1 MSLLYITSNRPGA
14 GKTVLALSLL
24 AGLRREDRRVGYF
37 KPFSADP
44 SSDMDVTFARQM
56 VSQGDAVSSP
66 LPVPLENLSAANASE
81 VAEQAQAVV
90 HPMMPAYDTLVV
102 EGPSLHCPQG
112 DLSDLSA
119 QMAQRLNAGV
129 VMVMAYEADLDPDD
143 VTKASHLFGD
153 HLLGVMVNSVT
164 RYRGREVRQ
173 GFVQAA
179 EAAGVNFLGALPED
193 RLMLSASLGQIAEH
207 INGEW
212 VVGQDKANALVE
224 RFLIGGNIM
233 DWGETYFGRSE
244 TKAVVAR
251 GDRPDIQLAALA
263 TPTRGL
269 ILTGGHGPVDYVYHE
284 VAQLD
289 VPLMVV
295 SADTVATVEALGGV
309 LERSSPHHPEK
320 VARFQELLEQHCN
333 LQVIEDHLA

>member
-1 MSLLYITSNRPGA
+1 MSLLYITSDRPGT

-24 AGLRREDRRVGYF
+24 AGLRQEDRRVGYF
-37 KPFSADP
+37 KPFLADP
-44 SSDMDVTFARQM
+44 GSDRDVTFARQM
-56 VSQGDAVSSP
+56 VSYGDMVGSP
-66 LPVPLENLSAANASE
+66 SPVTLGDLPAANASE
-81 VAEQAQAVV
+81 VVEQVKAAVDQL
-90 HPMMPAYDTLVV
+90 MAAYDTLVV
-102 EGPSLHCPQG
+102 EGPSLRWPQG

-119 QMAQRLNAGV
+119 QMVQRLNAGV
-129 VMVMAYEADLDPDD
+129 VMVMGYAADLNPDD
-143 VTKASHLFGD
+143 VTKVSRLFGD

-164 RYRGREVRQ
+164 RYRGREVRH

-179 EAAGVNFLGALPED
+179 EATGVNFLGAVAED
-193 RLMLSASLGQIAEH
+193 RLMLSVSLGQIAEH

-212 VVGQDKANALVE
+212 VMGQDKANALVDS
-224 RFLIGGNIM
+224 FLIGGNIM
-233 DWGETYFGRSE
+233 DRGETYFGRSE

-269 ILTGGHGPVDYVYHE
+269 ILTGGHRPVEYVYHE
-284 VAQLD
+284 VEQLD

-295 SADTVATVEALGGV
+295 STDTVATAEALGGV
-309 LERSSPHHPEK
+309 LERSNPYHPEK
-320 VARFQELLEQHCN
+320 VVRFQELLEQHCD